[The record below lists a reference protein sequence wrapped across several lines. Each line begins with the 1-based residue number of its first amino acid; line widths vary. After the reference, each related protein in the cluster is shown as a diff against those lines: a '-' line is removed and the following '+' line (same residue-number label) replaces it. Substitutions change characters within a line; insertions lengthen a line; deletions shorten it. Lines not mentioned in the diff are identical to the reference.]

1 MEALFA
7 MIQDCVEYSE
17 YRDYERHEGLVYSSV
32 SFASKVAGGLGVLV
46 SYFVMNF
53 GGYVNGA
60 ESQSEQAMNA
70 ILAAHTIIPPIMLIV
85 AIVALSCYKLDKI
98 YDDVIRELK
107 LRHLKDE
114 TAV

>member
-7 MIQDCVEYSE
+7 
-17 YRDYERHEGLVYSSV
+17 
-32 SFASKVAGGLGVLV
+32 
-46 SYFVMNF
+46 
-53 GGYVNGA
+53 
-60 ESQSEQAMNA
+60 
-70 ILAAHTIIPPIMLIV
+70 II
-85 AIVALSCYKLDKI
+85 CYKLDKI

>member
-7 MIQDCVEYSE
+7 MIPDCVEYSE

-46 SYFVMNF
+46 SSFVMNF

-60 ESQSEQAMNA
+60 
-70 ILAAHTIIPPIMLIV
+70 V
-85 AIVALSCYKLDKI
+85 RRFDRV
-98 YDDVIRELK
+98 
-107 LRHLKDE
+107 
-114 TAV
+114 